1 MAKIPELKLREGDVA
16 PAFTAEAHRA
26 GSVSLSKFKGHHVVL
41 FFYPKDD
48 TPGCIKEACGFRDD
62 YAAFQKRQVVVLGV
76 SVDSLRSHERYATKH
91 QLPFPLITDEAH
103 QIVEAYGVW
112 GEKVF
117 MGRRYQG
124 THRVTFLIGPDG
136 RIARIWPKVSPE
148 GHAAEVLRA
157 IQEIGQPQA

>member
-1 MAKIPELKLREGDVA
+1 MAKLPDLKLKEGDSA
-16 PAFTAEAHRA
+16 PAFSAEAH
-26 GSVSLSKFKGHHVVL
+26 GLGPVTLSQFKGKWVVL

-48 TPGCIKEACGFRDD
+48 TPGCIKEACGFRDE
-62 YAAFQKRQVVVLGV
+62 YVAFQKQHVVVLGV

-91 QLPFPLITDEAH
+91 RLPFPLIADEAH
-103 QIVEAYGVW
+103 HIVEAYGVW

-148 GHAAEVLRA
+148 GHAAELLKA
-157 IQEIGQPQA
+157 IQEIGPG